1 MAMIESSPQ
10 MVILD
15 IGTSF
20 KVLQIT
26 GSKGMSMP
34 QHFSTKE
41 AVITILK
48 GTATLSMSGNN
59 YSLKEHESMIIP
71 AGEKHS
77 LQINEAFQAHVI
89 MESDSQVKFV
99 DS

>member
-1 MAMIESSPQ
+1 MIENSPQ
-10 MVILD
+10 MVILN
-15 IGTSF
+15 IGKSF

-34 QHFSTKE
+34 QHLSTRE
-41 AVITILK
+41 AVVIVQK
-48 GTATLSMSGNN
+48 GTATLSISGNDL
-59 YSLKEHESMIIP
+59 SLKEHESMIIP

-77 LQINEAFQAHVI
+77 LQINEDFQAHVI
-89 MESDSQVKFV
+89 METDSQIMFI

>member
-1 MAMIESSPQ
+1 MIESTPQ

-15 IGTSF
+15 IGKSF

-26 GSKGMSMP
+26 GSEGMSMA
-34 QHFSTKE
+34 QHLSTKE

-48 GTATLSMSGNN
+48 GTATLSMNGNDH
-59 YSLKEHESMIIP
+59 SLNEHESMIIP

-77 LQINEAFQAHVI
+77 LQINQDFQAHVI
-89 MESDSQVKFV
+89 MESDSQIKFI
-99 DS
+99 D

>member
-1 MAMIESSPQ
+1 MAMIESAPQ

-15 IGTSF
+15 IGKSF

-26 GSKGMSMP
+26 GSEGMSMP
-34 QHFSTKE
+34 PHLSTKE
-41 AVITILK
+41 AVITILR

-59 YSLKEHESMIIP
+59 HSLKEHESMIIP

-77 LQINEAFQAHVI
+77 LQINQDFQAHVI
-89 MESDSQVKFV
+89 MESDSQIKFI
-99 DS
+99 D